1 MQDLTPDLCDLY
13 AERIQIADSIFQ
25 DFGGQECFHGQVVT
39 VSCFEDNSRV
49 RELVGEPGAG
59 RVIVVDGRGS
69 RRRALLGDMLAEKA
83 ANNGW
88 AGLIIHGAVRDAV
101 ALSKLAL
108 GVKALCA
115 FPLPTIKRGLGEVG
129 NTVDFAGV
137 TIRHGDYVYCDRN
150 GIVVSQE
157 ALSLPS

>member
-1 MQDLTPDLCDLY
+1 MHDLTPDLCDLY
-13 AERIQIADSIFQ
+13 ADQIQIADSIFQ
-25 DFGGQECFHGQVVT
+25 DFGGRSNFFGQVVT

-49 RELVGEPGAG
+49 RELVSEPGNG

-83 ANNGW
+83 VNNGW
-88 AGLIIHGAVRDAV
+88 AGLVINGAVRDAV
-101 ALSKLAL
+101 ALSQLSL

-115 FPLPTIKRGLGEVG
+115 FPLPTVKRGLGEVG

-137 TIRHGDYVYCDRN
+137 TIRQGDYIYCDPN
-150 GIVVSQE
+150 GIVVAQSE
-157 ALSLPS
+157 LALPS